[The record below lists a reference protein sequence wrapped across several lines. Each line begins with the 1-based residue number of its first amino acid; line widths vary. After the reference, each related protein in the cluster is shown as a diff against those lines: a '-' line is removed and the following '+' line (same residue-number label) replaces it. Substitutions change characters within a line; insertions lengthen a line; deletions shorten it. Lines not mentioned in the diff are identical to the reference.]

1 MQRIRAGKGAASPK
15 GWSMQAI
22 NTTDLCK
29 TYRVGFWGR
38 RVEVLRNLTLEVQA
52 GEIFGYLGPNG
63 AGKSTTIKLLLGL
76 VQPTAGGAEVLGLP
90 IGDARTR
97 NRIGFLPETPSFY
110 EYLTGREF
118 LSYCGRLLGVPRS
131 RLREQVR
138 ALLDEVGLG
147 RAADQHIRKYS
158 KGMVQRLGLAQALL
172 GDPELLILDEPMSGL
187 DPIGRKEVRDLILRQ
202 RAAGRT
208 VFFST
213 HILPDV
219 EMICNRVGILV
230 EGRLVKIGPIAELL
244 GEELES
250 IEVIAVGVP
259 EGVLR
264 EIEGLAL
271 GPSLRQGVQV
281 MFRMPGEQE
290 LDKAL
295 ASLVRAGSRILS
307 VIPQRRSLEEIFLAA
322 SREARR

>member
-1 MQRIRAGKGAASPK
+1 ML
-15 GWSMQAI
+15 AI
-22 NTTDLCK
+22 NTSDLCK

-38 RVEVLRNLTLEVQA
+38 RVEVLRNLTLEVQT

-76 VQPTAGGAEVLGLP
+76 VQPTAGSAEVLGLP
-90 IGDARTR
+90 LGDARAR
-97 NRIGFLPETPSFY
+97 DRIGFLPETPSFY

-118 LSYCGRLLGVPRS
+118 LSYCGRLLAVPRS

-138 ALLDEVGLG
+138 ALLEEVGLG

-187 DPIGRKEVRDLILRQ
+187 DPLGRKEVRDLILQQ

-230 EGRLVKIGPIAELL
+230 DGRLVKIGPIAELL

-250 IEVIAVGVP
+250 IEVIAVRVP

-290 LDKAL
+290 LEKAL
-295 ASLVRAGSRILS
+295 ANLVRAGSRILS